1 MSDDWMRRARWRA
14 AVIFS
19 VLSWSSSSIVMK
31 FDFLSQP
38 TADVLLLMDNKHDSG
53 GISLFIMSIH
63 MQIMDAI
70 NSIRF
75 MWARDSR
82 PDGSIRRH
90 AFLDAEYPPRPCS
103 HASDL

>member
-1 MSDDWMRRARWRA
+1 MSDDWMRRTRWHA
-14 AVIFS
+14 AVIFA

-31 FDFLSQP
+31 FDFLSQL
-38 TADVLLLMDNKHDSG
+38 TADVLLPMDNKDDSG

-70 NSIRF
+70 NSSRF

-82 PDGSIRRH
+82 SGGNIWRH
-90 AFLDAEYPPRPCS
+90 ALPDAEYPLRPCS